1 MKAEINGVGLYYE
14 LHGEGE
20 PIIFLHGWLDD
31 CTVWNPQVEPL
42 TKKHMVISY
51 DHRGHGRSDKPDY
64 VYSVKTL
71 ANDLHALMQE
81 LDVGKSVV
89 VGHSLGGMTAL
100 TFSLNHPDKVSRLVI
115 VGTTAKTPFLMSA
128 QAVLRYIIPYRT
140 FVQLAQKSGYY
151 KPSDQLISNSL
162 DMAMNVPKYA
172 AYSCLREFTRNYD
185 LRHKVSKIEVP
196 TLIVVGEKDKNTPMA
211 ASQYLNE
218 QIGDSILRIIPDCG
232 HEVMVEK
239 PTEFSQVLGEFIE

>member
-31 CTVWNPQVEPL
+31 CTVWKSQVEPL
-42 TKKHMVISY
+42 AKKHRVILY
-51 DHRGHGRSDKPDY
+51 DHRGHGQSDKPNGK
-64 VYSVKTL
+64 YSLETL
-71 ANDLHALMQE
+71 VNDLHTLMQE
-81 LDVGKSVV
+81 LDIGKSIV

-100 TFSLNHPDKVSRLVI
+100 TFSLSHPDRVSRLVL
-115 VGTTAKTPFLMSA
+115 VSTVAKTPFLLNV
-128 QAVLRYIIPYRT
+128 QAVLRYIIPYRK
-140 FVQLAQKSGYY
+140 FVESAQKSGYY
-151 KPSDQLISNSL
+151 KPSDKLIGNSL
-162 DMAMNVPKYA
+162 NMAMNVPKYA

-185 LRHKVSKIEVP
+185 LRNKVAKIKAP
-196 TLIVVGEKDKNTPMA
+196 TLIVVGEKDQNTPMS

-218 QIGDSILRIIPDCG
+218 QISNSMLRVIPDCG

-239 PTEFSQVLGEFIE
+239 PREFSQVLGEFIG